1 MYLVRG
7 RSDLTF
13 EEQNA
18 LKDTILLATN
28 NGKDLTFKQI
38 RDFMAEEVSNIVHQ
52 YPERSE
58 ALSKYIDPIGLS
70 TEIRTSACKLCA

>member
-1 MYLVRG
+1 MKWENVTADGSSPKHLE
-7 RSDLTF
+7 DLTY
-13 EEQNA
+13 
-18 LKDTILLATN
+18 
-28 NGKDLTFKQI
+28 KQI
-38 RDFMAEEVSNIVHQ
+38 RDFIAEEVTNIVHQ